1 MKNRIKKIAF
11 FPITMTNSI
20 QLFAGTF
27 LGGIVS
33 LFLISF
39 LERFVRIQLNWR
51 IYYLLSLFVPP
62 AVANFVV
69 YSGYGLFFLYCI
81 YSAVLTVL
89 CWTSVFS
96 VKAKLIRDIK
106 KDVESRDE
114 KDEL

>member
-1 MKNRIKKIAF
+1 MKNKIKNIVF

-39 LERFVRIQLNWR
+39 LERFIRLQLNWR

-62 AVANFVV
+62 VVANFVI
-69 YSGYGLFFLYCI
+69 YSIYGIFFLYCM
-81 YSAVLTVL
+81 YSAVLIIL
-89 CWTSVFS
+89 CWTPVFS
-96 VKAKLIRDIK
+96 VKAKLMRDIK
-106 KDVESRDE
+106 KNVESRDE
-114 KDEL
+114 KNEL